1 LTSYLIGHK
10 KASLQ
15 KRMDARRTRLAGK
28 LLYVRKS
35 LFSHAMI
42 GKHLLVRQ
50 EKSRIVQPRSWIPH
64 GIAGSATWD
73 HRTSRNKAGNEQY
86 KRQSTIRPVLN
97 PCDSVHWRKTQ
108 ICMVS
113 RWRHQQAR
121 AQHMPSHTIS
131 PQKPTKRA
139 TILPRLVMNSCK
151 CSTKRDFIVFLKWL
165 SAVFLCRIRSVISS
179 RAV

>member
-1 LTSYLIGHK
+1 
-10 KASLQ
+10 
-15 KRMDARRTRLAGK
+15 MDARRTRLAGK
-28 LLYVRKS
+28 LLYLQAS
-35 LFSHAMI
+35 LSSDTLI
-42 GKHLLVRQ
+42 GNLHQDRQ
-50 EKSRIVQPRSWIPH
+50 EESRTTQPHSWIPH

-73 HRTSRNKAGNEQY
+73 HKISRNKAGNEQY
-86 KRQSTIRPVLN
+86 KRQSTIRPILI

-108 ICMVS
+108 ICMIS

-121 AQHMPSHTIS
+121 AQHTPSHTIS

-179 RAV
+179 RAA